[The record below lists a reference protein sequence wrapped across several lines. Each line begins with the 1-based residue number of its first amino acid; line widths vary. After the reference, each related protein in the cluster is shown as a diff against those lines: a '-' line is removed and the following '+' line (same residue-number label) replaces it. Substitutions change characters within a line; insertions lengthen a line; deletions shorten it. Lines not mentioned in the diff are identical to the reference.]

1 MAHELDLMLARMN
14 RLERQL
20 RVLKIAA
27 AVLAV
32 LALAMALAPQPSAQ
46 QTGAV
51 MRLRQLVIEDAEGRS
66 RLVLG
71 PLDAPGNAR
80 RVGLRIND
88 ANGAERFGVALMDD
102 GNMVLGL
109 DAPPGTG
116 NDANR
121 ERITLVTDPK
131 GGAYIRFLDR
141 RTSVVSRMYLDDQN
155 RAWLSF
161 SDFSQTP
168 AMIRRYGLTGEEML
182 RPQP

>member
-1 MAHELDLMLARMN
+1 MPYELESLGDQLN

-20 RVLKIAA
+20 RVIKIAA
-27 AVLAV
+27 VVLAV
-32 LALAMALAPQPSAQ
+32 LAIAFALAPRPSAQ
-46 QTGAV
+46 QPES
-51 MRLRQLVIEDAEGRS
+51 MRVRQLIVEDAERRS
-66 RLVLG
+66 RVVIG
-71 PLDAPGNAR
+71 PLDSGINR

-88 ANGAERFGVALMDD
+88 PNGVERFGVAFMDD

-121 ERITLVTDPK
+121 ERITLVADPK

-141 RTSVVSRMYLDDQN
+141 RTNVVSRMYLDDRN

-161 SDFSQTP
+161 LDFSQTP
-168 AMIRRYGLTGEEML
+168 ALIRRYGSTGEEVL
-182 RPQP
+182 RPQQ